1 MVCCRFVW
9 LVLIC
14 GLLISCK
21 PPHIDSGGQKTE
33 LVNRKDA
40 KQVSVEWKPN
50 LDIGEFNLEPLE
62 AYRTFVVEIPA
73 IVDERENRTEFGK
86 ILEDQLV
93 AGKYIPLYT
102 NQNMSKWL
110 TQAVIN
116 ALNFFGIRGVSKKGS
131 LVVENEVTN
140 IFLVDDSKQRG
151 DISFRVN
158 VHSGE
163 MLVWEGAISGN
174 SELYSHP
181 DGSDGISECLS
192 NTVLRTVYNML
203 TDNSFRDAVISV
215 K

>member
-1 MVCCRFVW
+1 MARYRFVW
-9 LVLIC
+9 LMLIS
-14 GLLISCK
+14 GLLVSCK
-21 PPHIDSGGQKTE
+21 PPHIDSGEPETE
-33 LVNRKDA
+33 QVNRKDA

-50 LDIGEFNLEPLE
+50 LGIDDFNLEPLE
-62 AYRTFVVEIPA
+62 VYKEFVVEIPVIA
-73 IVDERENRTEFGK
+73 DERENRAVFGK

-93 AGKYIPLYT
+93 ADKYIPLYT
-102 NQNMSKWL
+102 NQNVSKWL

-131 LVVENEVTN
+131 LVVENEVSN
-140 IFLVDDSKQRG
+140 IFLADDSKQRC

-158 VHSGE
+158 VRSGE